1 MALFF
6 FYRIHNLNII
16 KKAQQKEIEAMAN
29 YKSLINNMPILYM
42 QEEVITDKNG
52 TPIELIYRN
61 VNAHFEKKFSAK
73 RKLSEEK
80 RVKYSLSQCPHSYTS
95 LK

>member
-1 MALFF
+1 
-6 FYRIHNLNII
+6 
-16 KKAQQKEIEAMAN
+16 MAN

-61 VNAHFEKKFSAK
+61 VNAHFEKKFF
-73 RKLSEEK
+73 RKEKVIGRKASEIFLESMPPFLHFTQIALSENNFSLLFQEN
-80 RVKYSLSQCPHSYTS
+80 KYFL
-95 LK
+95 